1 MKKLKIA
8 VKKVIGT
15 AMVLIPLG
23 GLVAFLCKHC
33 GIFET
38 VIAFGIAVIVTI
50 CITTGLWLLLE

>member
-1 MKKLKIA
+1 
-8 VKKVIGT
+8 
-15 AMVLIPLG
+15 MVLIPLG

-38 VIAFGIAVIVTI
+38 VIAFGIAVITTI

>member
-1 MKKLKIA
+1 MGELKIA

-23 GLVAFLCKHC
+23 DIVASLCKHY

-38 VIAFGIAVIVTI
+38 VRAFGIAVIVTI

>member
-1 MKKLKIA
+1 M
-8 VKKVIGT
+8 VKRVVEKAIGA

-23 GLVAFLCKHC
+23 DIVAFLCKSY

-38 VIAFGIAVIVTI
+38 VRAFGIAVIATI

>member
-1 MKKLKIA
+1 
-8 VKKVIGT
+8 
-15 AMVLIPLG
+15 MVLIPLG
-23 GLVAFLCKHC
+23 GLLHFFAKHC